1 MILRSFAAAFIS
13 RKSAVITLIVST
25 LILAHVAG
33 AQTKKIPRI
42 GWLSLGHGPRI
53 FNPPFMRSLRE
64 LGWFV
69 GRNIT
74 IEARFAQE
82 RYDQLP
88 ALAAE
93 LVQLNVDVIVAA
105 DTPVIRAAKNATRT
119 IPIVMAIAGDPVSR
133 GYLASFARPG
143 GNITGLS
150 NDLGP
155 LDGKRLQLLKEAI
168 ATVARVA
175 IFDPT
180 GLVDL
185 KMMENV
191 SRALGIKLQKLP
203 RFKRSDG
210 LESLFSAIRTN
221 RVNGLIIASSAWT
234 NLHRPEIIKFASKYQ
249 LPAIY
254 PGAVYVTD
262 GGLMSYGPNNA
273 VLFRR
278 AAYYVDKIL
287 KGAKPSDLPVE
298 RPMTAEFAINLK
310 AAEAI
315 RIKIPPEVLQR
326 ADMVIR

>member
-53 FNPPFMRSLRE
+53 FNPPFMRSLWE

-82 RYDQLP
+82 RDDQLP

-119 IPIVMAIAGDPVSR
+119 IPIVMAIVGDPVWA
-133 GYLASFARPG
+133 GHVASLPWPG

-155 LDGKRLQLLKEAI
+155 LDGKRLQILKEAVPGVSC
-168 ATVARVA
+168 VAV
-175 IFDPT
+175 FDPT

-191 SRALGIKLQKLP
+191 SRALGTKLQQLP
-203 RFKRSDG
+203 MFKRSDE
-210 LESLFSAIRTN
+210 LESLFNAIQIN
-221 RVNGLIIASSAWT
+221 RVNGLMIVSSAWT
-234 NLHRPEIIKFASKYQ
+234 NLHRNKIIKFASQYR

-254 PGAVYVTD
+254 PTPNYVAD

-298 RPMTAEFAINLK
+298 RPMAAEFVINLK

-315 RIKIPPEVLQR
+315 RIRIRPEVLQR
-326 ADMVIR
+326 ADKVIK

>member
-1 MILRSFAAAFIS
+1 MLGILQCS
-13 RKSAVITLIVST
+13 RKSAVITVVVST
-25 LILAHVAG
+25 LILVHVAE
-33 AQTKKIPRI
+33 AQTKKIPRV
-42 GWLSLGHGPRI
+42 GWLSVGHGPRV
-53 FNPPFMRSLRE
+53 NPHFRRGMRD
-64 LGWFV
+64 LGWLNGQNFV
-69 GRNIT
+69 VET
-74 IEARFAQE
+74 RFA
-82 RYDQLP
+82 RKKYDQLP
-88 ALAAE
+88 KLAAE
-93 LVQLNVDVIVAA
+93 LVQLKVDVIVTASA
-105 DTPVIRAAKNATRT
+105 PAIPAAKNATRT
-119 IPIVMAIAGDPVSR
+119 IPIVITTVGDPVSR
-133 GYLASFARPG
+133 GHVASFARPG

-168 ATVARVA
+168 APVARVA

-191 SRALGIKLQKLP
+191 SRALGIELQKLP
-203 RFKRSDG
+203 RFKRSDE

-221 RVNGLIIASSAWT
+221 RLNGLIIASSAWT
-234 NLHRPEIIKFASKYQ
+234 NLHRPEIIKFASQYQ

-310 AAEAI
+310 TAKEI
-315 RIKIPPEVLQR
+315 GLSIPPEVLQR
-326 ADMVIR
+326 ADKVIR